1 VSFLNNVSINENF
14 FIDCNEGVS
23 IGKDVS
29 IAHTSSFVSA
39 NHTWLDKD
47 MPIKYNPMTKKG
59 ITIHNDVWIG
69 CGVRVLDGVTIYYRC
84 VFEA

>member
-1 VSFLNNVSINENF
+1 
-14 FIDCNEGVS
+14 
-23 IGKDVS
+23 
-29 IAHTSSFVSA
+29 
-39 NHTWLDKD
+39 

-84 VFEA
+84 AIEALAIIDKDITTLS